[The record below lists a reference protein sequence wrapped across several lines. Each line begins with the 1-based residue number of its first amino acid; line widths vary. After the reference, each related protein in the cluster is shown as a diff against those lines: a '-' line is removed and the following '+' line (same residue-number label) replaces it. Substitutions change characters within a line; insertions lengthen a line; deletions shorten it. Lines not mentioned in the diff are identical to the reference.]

1 MVRYYLYMAFRSL
14 MKRPGFSLVNIL
26 GLSLGIA
33 ACLMIT
39 HYVRFHQSFDQQSP
53 QSHRT
58 YRMQYSRW
66 SETGDLVQFG
76 SASPT
81 IGPAI
86 KERFP
91 EVESFGRM
99 FRVDGVFFYED
110 RFFEEEQVFWGESA
124 LFDLLGLKILRGDTQ
139 ACLDEPNQVVISE
152 SAARKYFGD
161 EDPIGKVLSRNKRE
175 LYEVTAVFEDMPA
188 NMHFSAD
195 LFLSM
200 ITWAQRVPDL
210 FSGGWFNSGF
220 YTYVRLKEGTDPAT
234 VDKAIEDYMEAEFGE
249 TLRHYQM
256 GMSFKLQPLESI
268 HLGSH
273 FMHELQVNGDRR
285 SIELLAI
292 VAWFILAI
300 AWVNFFNLTTISS
313 IRRLREIGLRKVN
326 GASRKQLVAQFLT
339 ESALINFLA
348 LLLALVILEV
358 FSPVFLRFA
367 GIPHNQNLWQY
378 SWFWTILGIAF
389 LGGTISAGIYSVTSI
404 ASNKLIQILKGTRS
418 MESGQMLTR
427 KILVTLQFAIALALL
442 SATIGVYRQQI
453 FMSKRDLGFQLDN
466 MMVVKAPVVGDE
478 TLVRKYRTFCQ
489 EAESLP
495 GVQGASFSSVI
506 PGKPNMFNRGG
517 IHRYGDDPNNGKNF
531 RVTEADHRFFDTYRI
546 RFLEGEGFTG
556 NDSIDLQRVVLNG
569 YGAMWLGFNSPKEAV
584 GQKLVLEGQPFMI
597 AGVVTDFF
605 QLSPKEAIEPQI
617 FRLPVRHQG
626 YLTVNTGQR
635 SSQELI
641 TDIRSV
647 FQSFFPDNPFDYFL
661 LEEYYHLQFSQEKRF
676 GLVFALFSVLVIL
689 ISVLGLMA
697 LSAYTAEQRKKEIG
711 IRKVLG
717 ASNPQVFK
725 MLFREYLLLW
735 GIAGTLAVPVTFYF
749 LNKWLENF
757 ALQSNLSW
765 WIFGIPLIIVL
776 FVALTTVWNQSRRYV
791 AQNPV
796 ENIKYE

>member
-1 MVRYYLYMAFRSL
+1 MVRYYLSMAYRSL
-14 MKRPGFSLVNIL
+14 RKRPGFSLVNIL

-39 HYVRFHQSFDQQSP
+39 HYVRFHLSFDQQSP

-81 IGPAI
+81 IGPAL

-99 FRVDGVFFYED
+99 YRTDGVFFYED
-110 RFFEEEQVFWGESA
+110 RFFEEEQVFYGESA
-124 LFDLLGLKILRGDTQ
+124 LFDLLGLEILLGDAKTS
-139 ACLDEPNQVVISE
+139 LDEPNRVAISL
-152 SAARKYFGD
+152 STARKYFG
-161 EDPIGKVLSRNKRE
+161 EENPIGKVLNRNKRE
-175 LYEVTAVFEDMPA
+175 LYEVTAVFADMPG

-195 LFLSM
+195 IFLSM
-200 ITWAQRVPDL
+200 VTWAGQVPDL
-210 FSGGWFNSGF
+210 FTGGWFNSGF
-220 YTYVRLKEGTDPAT
+220 YTYVRLKEGTDPASL
-234 VDKAIEDYMEAEFGE
+234 DKAIEDYMEAEFGE
-249 TLRHYQM
+249 TLRQYQM

-292 VAWFILAI
+292 VAWFILII

-326 GASRKQLVAQFLT
+326 GASRKQLLAQFLT

-348 LLLALVILEV
+348 LLFALMILEV
-358 FSPVFLRFA
+358 FSPLFLRFA
-367 GIPHNQNLWQY
+367 GLPQNQPLWQY
-378 SWFWTILGIAF
+378 PWFWAILGIAF
-389 LGGTISAGIYSVTSI
+389 LGGTLSAGIYSVTSI
-404 ASNKLIQILKGTRS
+404 ASSKLIQILKGTRS
-418 MESGQMLTR
+418 MDSGQTLTR
-427 KILVTLQFAIALALL
+427 KILVALQFTIALALL
-442 SATIGVYRQQI
+442 SATIGIYRQYTQ
-453 FMSKRDLGFQLDN
+453 MSKRDLGFQIDH
-466 MMVVKAPVVGDE
+466 MMVVKAPVVGDRSI
-478 TLVRKYRTFCQ
+478 VQKYRTFNL
-489 EAESLP
+489 EVESIP
-495 GVQGASFSSVI
+495 GVQGACFSSII

-517 IHRYGDDPNNGKNF
+517 IYRYGDDPNNGKNF

-546 RFLEGEGFTG
+546 RFLAGEGFTG

-569 YGAMWLGFNSPKEAV
+569 FGSMWLGFPQPKAAV
-584 GQKLVLEGQPFMI
+584 GQKLVLEGQPFRI
-597 AGVVTDFF
+597 SGVVEDFF

-626 YLTVNTGQR
+626 YLTVNTGQNLP
-635 SSQELI
+635 QEVI
-641 TDIRSV
+641 PAIQNV
-647 FQSFFPDNPFDYFL
+647 FGSFFPDNPFDYFF

-697 LSAYTAEQRKKEIG
+697 LSAYTAEHRKKEIG

-735 GIAGTLAVPVTFYF
+735 GIAGFLAVPVTFF
-749 LNKWLENF
+749 LLKKWLENF
-757 ALQSNLSW
+757 ALQSGLTW
-765 WIFGIPLIIVL
+765 WIFGIPLMLVL
-776 FVALTTVWNQSRRYV
+776 VVALTTVWSQSRRYMG
-791 AQNPV
+791 QNPV
-796 ENIKYE
+796 DNIKYE